1 MTTVRSIIEE
11 RIRAQVPEL
20 RQVAGAADLDA
31 IKSGRIHP
39 PAAYVFEVGRAAQ
52 PNALLMAVHQETRDS
67 YAVVVVVD
75 NRRDARGGDGSDA
88 CRLLRD
94 RIATA
99 LVGWQPDPEGAA
111 LEYVGGNLVEFV
123 NQHLYWQEVYRTTG
137 TLRSVA

>member
-1 MTTVRSIIEE
+1 MTALRAIIEE

-20 RQVAGAADLDA
+20 RQVAGAADLGA
-31 IKSGRIHP
+31 VKAGRVIP
-39 PAAYVFEVGRAAQ
+39 PAAYVFEVGRTAQ
-52 PNALLMAVHQETRDS
+52 PNTLLMAVYQETRDS

-99 LVGWQPDPEGAA
+99 LIGWQPDPESAA
-111 LEYVGGNLVEFV
+111 LEYVGGHLVEFV